1 MAIINWVKSLSGL
14 GLNENLTYT
23 DRRSVVLTNIIALVF
38 MALAFLVFAG
48 FPSNYRLE
56 ALYDSLASM
65 FFLSAPLI
73 LNRFRLYFFSK
84 LYLSAAPPLFI
95 TYSIISHMQTLEV
108 VPVSTYIGIRFYLL
122 ACACIPFIIFSTKAP
137 FTKLIVGVLPTALLL
152 IFTDDIFTY
161 FGVDYLLVGSPD
173 EAYFSTGKK
182 TLLSYILIGGAC
194 FSLKYYIERNDDINK
209 ILIDKLAYQNK
220 LIKQQAESDLSQVNE
235 ELKYKLEELSKRE
248 FMLNE
253 SQSIAKIGSWE
264 IDKRNRFTFWSHEMF
279 NIFGLDKSTPIHKI
293 NFTQLVGKE
302 DGDKFF
308 EATKDLIGLQG
319 SYDLTMEVITPE
331 GIKKWL
337 KIRATAIKDKEKIIG
352 VRGICHDITIYKES
366 EKLLKERESSYRNL
380 FEQSFYPIIVTDKK
394 GEILTANHS
403 FSELIATAKEDIIFK
418 NINDIIK
425 IAEDFRLDSAL
436 LNEDRSNF
444 KGFIETID
452 NVLTVEINIKRHEEN
467 KLMFVVRDVTKII
480 EAQRKLKEN
489 EIKFRTFF
497 ESSAIGTAIVSL
509 EGEFLEVNDQLSQ
522 ITGYNKS
529 ELLKFRFQD
538 ITYSKDIDDDIKL
551 FTQAQSGEKN
561 TYQKEKRYIHKSG
574 AIIWVNISVSIVK
587 DTNGSAEYAVT
598 QIEDIT
604 ERKHAESELIEAET
618 KFRTLVEKSG
628 VGVYILKDGK
638 HDYVN
643 PAFAKLLGYS
653 REEIMNAESTTTFI
667 HPDDKE
673 LVKNNIAARLNNEV
687 ESIQYELRGIKK
699 NGETIWSEVFGS
711 RIPYQGS
718 TAIIGTM
725 IDITSKKN
733 FEKEQALLSSI
744 VRSIDEAI
752 ISISIDGT
760 INTWNQGATKIFG
773 VDAQDAVNQPL
784 NRLLPTELLP
794 DDKDI
799 NSIMS
804 SEFLIE
810 DLEKQWNKKGDIR
823 NISISFFPLKDN
835 SNNVI
840 GSTVVARDVT
850 FRTRAEN
857 ALKESQERYRELVEN
872 ATEALVVIDVNTGK
886 FVNVS
891 KSAEDLFKIK
901 NKQLLQMGPA
911 DVSPEFQPDG
921 SESAEAAMS
930 YIKKAMKKGKAS
942 FDWVHCDVN
951 GNEIPTEV
959 RLRRIP
965 SKDGVFVRGSV
976 TDISE
981 RLEKEKLLA
990 EANKKIGELKLMA
1003 LRSVMSPHFIF
1014 NVLNSIQ
1021 FFIGKNDR
1029 LNAINYLSTFSKL
1042 IRSILTHSVDNK
1054 IKLSEEIELL
1064 KNYVSLEVLRFENK
1078 FEFELIVDPDLEVDH
1093 IEVPSLLI
1101 QPYVENAILHGL
1113 YNKKEPGKLTLEIS
1127 EKGDV
1132 VYFKIED
1139 NGIGR
1144 DAARKL
1150 SKKNFPAHKSMGLK
1164 VTEERLRLI
1173 NENRNVS
1180 FYIEDLKEGKKAAGT
1195 RVTIGV
1201 LT

>member
-1 MAIINWVKSLSGL
+1 MAIANWIKSLSEVGVH
-14 GLNENLTYT
+14 EDLTYT
-23 DRRSVVLTNIIALVF
+23 DRRSVILTNIITLVF
-38 MALAFLVFAG
+38 VTLAFLVFAG
-48 FPSNYRLE
+48 FPSNYKLDVF
-56 ALYDSLASM
+56 YDSLTSM
-65 FFLSAPLI
+65 LFLSIPLI
-73 LNRFRLYFFSK
+73 LNRFRLYFISK
-84 LYLSAAPPLFI
+84 FYLSSAPPLFI
-95 TYSIISHMQTLEV
+95 TYDIVTYMQTLEV
-108 VPVSTYIGIRFYLL
+108 VPVSTYIGLRFYLL
-122 ACACIPFIIFSTKAP
+122 ACACVPFIVFSTKAP

-152 IFTDDIFTY
+152 IFANDIFTY
-161 FGVDYLLVGSPD
+161 FGVDYLLVGAPD
-173 EAYFSTGKK
+173 EEYFSIGKK

-194 FSLKYYIERNDDINK
+194 LSLKFYIERNDDINK
-209 ILIDKLAYQNK
+209 VLIDKLAYQNK
-220 LIKQQAESDLSQVNE
+220 LIKQQAELDLSQVNE
-235 ELKYKLEELSKRE
+235 ELKFKLDELSKRE

-264 IDKRNRFTFWSHEMF
+264 LDKRNRFTFWSHEMF
-279 NIFGLDKSTPIHKI
+279 NIFGLDKSTPIHNI

-302 DGDKFF
+302 DGNKFF
-308 EATKDLIGLQG
+308 KATKDLIELQG
-319 SYDLTMEVITPE
+319 NYDLTMEVNTPE

-337 KIRATAIKDKEKIIG
+337 KVRATAIKDQETIIG

-394 GEILTANHS
+394 GEVLTTNES
-403 FSELIATAKEDIIFK
+403 FSELIATAKEEIVFK

-425 IAEDFRLDSAL
+425 VEENFRLDSAL
-436 LNEDRSNF
+436 LNEDRSSF
-444 KGFIETID
+444 KGSIETID
-452 NVLTVEINIKRHEEN
+452 NILTVEINIKRHEDN

-480 EAQRKLKEN
+480 EAQRKLREN
-489 EIKFRTFF
+489 EVKFRTFF

-522 ITGYNKS
+522 ITGYSKN
-529 ELLKFRFQD
+529 ELLKFKFRD
-538 ITYSKDIDDDIKL
+538 ITYSEDIDDDIRLYSEAK
-551 FTQAQSGEKN
+551 AGKMK

-574 AIIWVNISVSIVK
+574 AIIWVYVFVSIVR
-587 DTNGSAEYAVT
+587 DSNGSAEYAVT

-643 PAFAKLLGYS
+643 PAFASLLGYTQD
-653 REEIMNAESTTTFI
+653 EIINADNITSFV

-673 LVKNNIAARLNNEV
+673 LVVKNVNARLNNEV

-699 NGETIWSEVFGS
+699 NGETIWTEVFGS

-718 TAIIGTM
+718 EAIIGTM
-725 IDITSKKN
+725 IDISSKKN
-733 FEKEQALLSSI
+733 YEKEHALLSSV

-752 ISISIDGT
+752 ISISIDGF
-760 INTWNQGATKIFG
+760 INSWNQGASKIFG
-773 VDAQDAVNQPL
+773 IDSKDAINQPL
-784 NRLLPTELLP
+784 NELLPAELLP

-799 NSIMS
+799 DSIMS

-810 DLEKQWNKKGDIR
+810 DLEKNWNKKGDIR
-823 NISISFFPLKDN
+823 NISMSFFPLKDN
-835 SNNVI
+835 NNNVI
-840 GSTVVARDVT
+840 GSTVMARDIT

-857 ALKESQERYRELVEN
+857 AIKESQERYRELVEN
-872 ATEALVVIDVNTGK
+872 ATEAIVIINVDTGK

-891 KSAEDLFKIK
+891 KSAGDLFKIK
-901 NKQLLQMGPA
+901 PKDLYEMGPA

-921 SESAEAAMS
+921 TESAKAA
-930 YIKKAMKKGKAS
+930 ITNVKKAIKKGKAS
-942 FDWVHCDVN
+942 FDWTHCDVD

-959 RLRRIP
+959 RLRKIP
-965 SKDGVFVRGSV
+965 SKDGIFVRGSII
-976 TDISE
+976 DISE
-981 RLEKEKLLA
+981 RVEKEKLLA

-1054 IKLSEEIELL
+1054 IKLSEEIEML
-1064 KNYVSLEVLRFENK
+1064 KNYINLEMLRFENK

-1113 YNKKEPGKLTLEIS
+1113 YNKKEPGKLTLDIS

-1132 VYFKIED
+1132 IYFKIED

-1144 DAARKL
+1144 EAARKI
-1150 SKKNFPAHKSMGLK
+1150 SQKNFPTHKSMGLK

-1173 NENRNVS
+1173 NENKNVS

-1201 LT
+1201 MT

>member
-1 MAIINWVKSLSGL
+1 MAILNWIKSLTEL

-56 ALYDSLASM
+56 VLYDSLTSM
-65 FFLSAPLI
+65 FFLSIPLI
-73 LNRFRLYFFSK
+73 LNHFRLHFLSK
-84 LYLSAAPPLFI
+84 LYLSSAPPLFI
-95 TYSIISHMQTLEV
+95 TYDIVTYMQTLEV
-108 VPVSTYIGIRFYLL
+108 VPVSNYIGIRFYLL
-122 ACACIPFIIFSTKAP
+122 ACACIPFIIFSTKPP
-137 FTKLIVGVLPTALLL
+137 FTKLIIGVLPTALLL
-152 IFTDDIFTY
+152 IFTDDIFNY

-173 EAYFSTGKK
+173 EAYFATGKK

-220 LIKQQAESDLSQVNE
+220 LIKQQAESDLAQVNE
-235 ELKYKLEELSKRE
+235 ELKFKLEELSKRE

-264 IDKRNRFTFWSHEMF
+264 FDNKNRFTFWSNEMF
-279 NIFGLDKSTPIHKI
+279 NIFDLDKSTPIHNI

-302 DGDKFF
+302 DGEKFYT
-308 EATKDLIGLQG
+308 ATKDLISTHG
-319 SYDLTMEVITPE
+319 SYDLTMEITTPV
-331 GIKKWL
+331 GYKKWL
-337 KIRATAIKDKEKIIG
+337 KVRATAIKDKDKILG
-352 VRGICHDITIYKES
+352 VRGICHDITIYKQS

-394 GEILTANHS
+394 GEILTINES
-403 FSELIATAKEDIIFK
+403 FSDLTATAKEEIVFK

-425 IAEDFRLDSAL
+425 LEEDLRLDSTL
-436 LNEDRSNF
+436 LNEDRTGL
-444 KGFIETID
+444 KGSIETID
-452 NVLTVEINIKRHEEN
+452 EMLTVEINIKRHEDN
-467 KLMFVVRDVTKII
+467 RLMFVVRDVTKII

-509 EGEFLEVNDQLSQ
+509 NGEFLEVNDQLSE
-522 ITGYNKS
+522 ITGYSRS
-529 ELLKFRFQD
+529 ELLKFKFQD

-551 FTQAQSGEKN
+551 YSEAKAGKRK
-561 TYQKEKRYIHKSG
+561 TYKKEKRYIHKSG
-574 AIIWVNISVSIVK
+574 ALIWVNISVSMVR
-587 DTNGSAEYAVT
+587 DANGIAEYAVT

-604 ERKHAESELIEAET
+604 ERKHAEAELIEAET

-628 VGVYILKDGK
+628 VGVYILKDDK
-638 HDYVN
+638 HEYVN
-643 PAFAKLLGYS
+643 PAFAKLLGYT

-718 TAIIGTM
+718 SAIIGTM
-725 IDITSKKN
+725 IDITSRKN
-733 FEKEQALLSSI
+733 YEKEHALLSSV

-760 INTWNQGATKIFG
+760 INSWNQGAGKIFG
-773 VDAQDAVNQPL
+773 IDAIDAINQPL
-784 NRLLPTELLP
+784 NKLLPPELLP

-799 NSIMS
+799 SSIMS

-810 DLEKQWNKKGDIR
+810 DLEKKWNKKGDIR

-835 SNNVI
+835 RNNVI
-840 GSTVVARDVT
+840 GSTVVARDIT

-872 ATEALVVIDVNTGK
+872 ATEAIVIINVDTGK
-886 FVNVS
+886 FINVS

-901 NKQLLQMGPA
+901 NKQLLQMGPT

-921 SESAEAAMS
+921 TESAEAAMAH
-930 YIKKAMKKGKAS
+930 IKKAIKKGKAS
-942 FDWVHCDVN
+942 FEWMHCDID
-951 GNEIPTEV
+951 GNEIPAEV
-959 RLRRIP
+959 RLRKIP
-965 SKDGVFVRGSV
+965 SKDGVFVRGSIIDV
-976 TDISE
+976 SDRI
-981 RLEKEKLLA
+981 EKEKLLA

-1054 IKLSEEIELL
+1054 IKLSEEIEML
-1064 KNYVSLEVLRFENK
+1064 KNYINLEMLRFENK

-1093 IEVPSLLI
+1093 IEVPTLLI

-1113 YNKKEPGKLTLEIS
+1113 YNKEEDGKLTLKIS
-1127 EKGDV
+1127 EKGDII
-1132 VYFKIED
+1132 YFTIED

-1144 DAARKL
+1144 EAARKI
-1150 SKKNFPAHKSMGLK
+1150 SQKNFPAHKSMGLK
-1164 VTEERLRLI
+1164 LTEERLRLI
-1173 NENRNVS
+1173 NENKNVS
-1180 FYIEDLKEGKKAAGT
+1180 FYIEDLKDGEKAAGT